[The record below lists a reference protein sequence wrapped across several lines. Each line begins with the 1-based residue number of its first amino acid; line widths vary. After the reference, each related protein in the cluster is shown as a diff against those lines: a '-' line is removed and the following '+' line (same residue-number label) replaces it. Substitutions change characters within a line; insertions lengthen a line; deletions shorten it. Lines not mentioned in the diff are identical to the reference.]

1 MSQNLIISGIP
12 SLCKLEKKLKLGK
25 SLLGNN
31 VFERKPRI
39 RVNNNVMKAWQVC
52 DSWMHSA
59 IPVKARTRD
68 SVPGQICGGT
78 LPNGLTIHDKHGWPT
93 RFFENILSA
102 EQKYHL
108 TGKKGI
114 KMRQNEDRLLD
125 WAFIGANTYNPSKK
139 RSNDSKDSVGSKR
152 QSWRP
157 RGYYFKLLRIIIR
170 PWNPKKF
177 AYLILNFLKTND
189 PFIPFIFSL
198 LKWECL

>member
-1 MSQNLIISGIP
+1 MDGIFVTGDRDQDHP
-12 SLCKLEKKLKLGK
+12 DGKEMQKGKMPVWGGLTNSCEKK
-25 SLLGNN
+25 
-31 VFERKPRI
+31 RC
-39 RVNNNVMKAWQVC
+39 A
-52 DSWMHSA
+52 
-59 IPVKARTRD
+59 
-68 SVPGQICGGT
+68 
-78 LPNGLTIHDKHGWPT
+78 

-139 RSNDSKDSVGSKR
+139 RSNDSKDSVGSKK

-157 RGYYFKLLRIIIR
+157 RGYNFKLLRIIIR

-177 AYLILNFLKTND
+177 AYLILNFLKIND